1 MVNRNHNLTGFTHQ
15 FPVNW
20 VDTDA
25 LSVVHFSN
33 YFRYFEKT
41 EDAFYRSLK
50 KKERELLERHQ
61 VSFPRVEAHCTY
73 KSPLRYGDVAEVE
86 ISLDDMTDRSVKL
99 HFEVRNVTRKVDSAS
114 GHITLVCVDTRS
126 WKAVS
131 IPEEVRKIY
140 RKLR

>member
-1 MVNRNHNLTGFTHQ
+1 MLHMTGFTHR

-41 EDAFYRSLK
+41 EDAFYRSLESE
-50 KKERELLERHQ
+50 ERELLKRLQ
-61 VSFPRVEAHCTY
+61 VSFPRVDVHCTY
-73 KSPLRYGDVAEVE
+73 RSPLRYGDIAEVE
-86 ISLDDMTDRSVKL
+86 ISLEGMTDKSVKL
-99 HFEVRNVTRKVDSAS
+99 HFEIRNVNRKVDSAS
-114 GHITLVCVDTRS
+114 GHITLVCVDTRN

-131 IPEEVRKIY
+131 IPEKLREIY
-140 RKLR
+140 RKLG